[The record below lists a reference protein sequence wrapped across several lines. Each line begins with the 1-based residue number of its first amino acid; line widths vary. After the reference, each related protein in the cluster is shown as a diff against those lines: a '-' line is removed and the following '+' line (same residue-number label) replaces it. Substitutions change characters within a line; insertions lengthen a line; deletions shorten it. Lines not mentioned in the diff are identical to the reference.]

1 MFFHRFRTGR
11 KGPFLNKVGTFVA
24 TGGYAGFFPVA
35 PGTVGALVGL
45 LLFYLFSNFSLA
57 IYLLS
62 TTALFFLGAWAAEKA
77 EISFGRKD
85 SPKIVIDEVVGYLV
99 TMVLIPFTFGNALGG
114 FLFFRLFD
122 IIKPPP
128 ARKID
133 RQMQGGFAVIL
144 DDAVAGLYSNLSM
157 HLVLWGSPQ
166 FFQDLDRWI
175 RSFI

>member
-1 MFFHRFRTGR
+1 MLFNRFRPGR
-11 KGPFLNKVGTFVA
+11 KGPFLNKFVTFVA

-57 IYLLS
+57 IYLL
-62 TTALFFLGAWAAEKA
+62 TTAALFFLGAWAAARA
-77 EISFGRKD
+77 EISLGRKD

-99 TMVLIPFTFGNALGG
+99 TMVLIPFTFANALGG
-114 FLFFRLFD
+114 FLLFRLFD

-133 RQMQGGFAVIL
+133 RQMQGGFAVLL
-144 DDAVAGLYSNLSM
+144 DDAVAGFYANLS
-157 HLVLWGSPQ
+157 LRLLLWGSPQ
-166 FFQDLDRWI
+166 VFQELDRWV
-175 RSFI
+175 SAFL